1 MKPNKIPCAVIK
13 DLLPSY
19 AEDLTSPETCE
30 LVREHLQECPD
41 CQSVYEAM
49 HEEIPT
55 ETEGNCGIAA
65 DSSEIDYLKK
75 VRNTGRKKIIAAVLT
90 VLLLA
95 GGAVFAKVYLY
106 GSPIDDFHMMVSS
119 QCAEASTEFEETGEY
134 EDFIIFSCWI
144 EGTRGQAFT
153 HYKIRE
159 TDEGKEV
166 VLYAAPAS
174 IFHKETTMQIW
185 IPIPVKTINGNI
197 YVEDLQES
205 ITIKGDTYGENGWI
219 TKRAKELFAAR
230 NPYIGDISADQK
242 IANLLGVGE
251 KLGSYTNKLD
261 TEEKEGWEYPYS
273 WELIFDEPW
282 KDAERRSE
290 KMKNYAYALI
300 ALIDNCGEISW
311 TYTTEDGKTHTESV
325 TAADWKRDYPNDNIN
340 PGFRLELKDY
350 SRYDYYV
357 QSLLTG
363 LDI

>member
-1 MKPNKIPCAVIK
+1 MKTNKIPCAVIK

-19 AEDLTSPETCE
+19 AEDLTSPETSG

-41 CQSVYEAM
+41 CEAVYEAM
-49 HEEIPT
+49 HGEIPT
-55 ETEGNCGIAA
+55 EAEKTSGAAA
-65 DSSEIDYLKK
+65 DSPEIDYLKK
-75 VRNTGRKKIIAAVLT
+75 VRNTGRKKIIAAVLA

-106 GSPIDDFHMMVSS
+106 GSPIDDFHMTVSS
-119 QCAEASTEFEETGEY
+119 QCVEASTETEETEES
-134 EDFIIFSCWI
+134 EDFMIFSCWI

-166 VLYAAPAS
+166 VLYTAPAS
-174 IFHKETTMQIW
+174 IFHKDLTMQIW
-185 IPIPVKTINGNI
+185 VPEGR
-197 YVEDLQES
+197 ES

-261 TEEKEGWEYPYS
+261 TEEKEGWEYPYG
-273 WELIFDEPW
+273 WELIFDELW
-282 KDAERRSE
+282 KDGEAERRSE

-311 TYTTEDGKTHTESV
+311 TYTTEDGKMHTESV

>member
-1 MKPNKIPCAVIK
+1 MKTNKIPCAVIK

-19 AEDLTSPETCE
+19 AEDLTSPETSG
-30 LVREHLQECPD
+30 LVREHLEECPD
-41 CQSVYEAM
+41 CEAVYEAM
-49 HEEIPT
+49 HGEIPP
-55 ETEGNCGIAA
+55 ETEGDCGIAA

-75 VRNTGRKKIIAAVLT
+75 VRNTGRKKIIAAVLA

-106 GSPIDDFHMMVSS
+106 GSPIDDFHMTVSS
-119 QCAEASTEFEETGEY
+119 QCVEASTETGESGES
-134 EDFIIFSCWI
+134 EDFMIFSCWI

-185 IPIPVKTINGNI
+185 IP
-197 YVEDLQES
+197 EDSAES
-205 ITIKGDTYGENGWI
+205 ITIKGDTYGENGCV
-219 TKRAKELFAAR
+219 TKRAKELYAAR

-261 TEEKEGWEYPYS
+261 TEEKEGWEYPYG

-300 ALIDNCGEISW
+300 ALIDNCGEIRW
-311 TYTTEDGKTHTESV
+311 TYTTEDEKTHTESV
-325 TAADWKRDYPNDNIN
+325 TLADWKAEYPNDNIH
-340 PGFRLELKDY
+340 PYFRLELKDY

-357 QSLLTG
+357 QWLLTK

>member
-1 MKPNKIPCAVIK
+1 MKTNKIPCAVIK

-19 AEDLTSPETCE
+19 AEDLTSPETSG
-30 LVREHLQECPD
+30 LVREHLEECPD
-41 CQSVYEAM
+41 CEAVYEAM
-49 HEEIPT
+49 HGEIPP
-55 ETEGNCGIAA
+55 ETEGDCGIAA

-75 VRNTGRKKIIAAVLT
+75 VRNTGRKKIIASVLA

-106 GSPIDDFHMMVSS
+106 GSPIDDFHMMVSR

-174 IFHKETTMQIW
+174 IFHKDLTMQIW
-185 IPIPVKTINGNI
+185 IP
-197 YVEDLQES
+197 EDSAES
-205 ITIKGDTYGENGWI
+205 ITIKGDTYGENGCV
-219 TKRAKELFAAR
+219 TKRAKELYAAR

-261 TEEKEGWEYPYS
+261 TEEKEGWEYPYG

-311 TYTTEDGKTHTESV
+311 TYTTEDGKMHTESV

>member
-1 MKPNKIPCAVIK
+1 MKTNKIPCAVIK

-19 AEDLTSPETCE
+19 AEDLTSPETSG
-30 LVREHLQECPD
+30 LVREHLEECPD
-41 CQSVYEAM
+41 CEAVYEAM
-49 HEEIPT
+49 HGEIPP
-55 ETEGNCGIAA
+55 ETEGDCGIAA
-65 DSSEIDYLKK
+65 DSSEIDYLEK
-75 VRNTGRKKIIAAVLT
+75 VRNTGRKKIIASVLA

-106 GSPIDDFHMMVSS
+106 GSPIDDFHMMVSR

-174 IFHKETTMQIW
+174 IFHKDLTMQIW
-185 IPIPVKTINGNI
+185 IP
-197 YVEDLQES
+197 EDSAES
-205 ITIKGDTYGENGWI
+205 ITIKGDTYGENGCV
-219 TKRAKELFAAR
+219 TKRAKELYAAR

-261 TEEKEGWEYPYS
+261 TEEKEGWEYPYG

-311 TYTTEDGKTHTESV
+311 TYTTEDGKMHTESV

>member
-1 MKPNKIPCAVIK
+1 MKTNKIPCAVIK

-75 VRNTGRKKIIAAVLT
+75 VRNTGRKKIIASVLT

-185 IPIPVKTINGNI
+185 IP
-197 YVEDLQES
+197 EDSAES
-205 ITIKGDTYGENGWI
+205 ITIKGDTYGENGCV
-219 TKRAKELFAAR
+219 TKRAKELYAAR

-251 KLGSYTNKLD
+251 KL
-261 TEEKEGWEYPYS
+261 
-273 WELIFDEPW
+273 
-282 KDAERRSE
+282 
-290 KMKNYAYALI
+290 
-300 ALIDNCGEISW
+300 
-311 TYTTEDGKTHTESV
+311 
-325 TAADWKRDYPNDNIN
+325 
-340 PGFRLELKDY
+340 
-350 SRYDYYV
+350 
-357 QSLLTG
+357 
-363 LDI
+363 

>member
-1 MKPNKIPCAVIK
+1 MKTNKIPCAVIK

-19 AEDLTSPETCE
+19 AEDLTSPETSG
-30 LVREHLQECPD
+30 LVREHLEECPD
-41 CQSVYEAM
+41 CEAVYEAM
-49 HEEIPT
+49 HGEIPP
-55 ETEGNCGIAA
+55 ETEGDCGIAA

-75 VRNTGRKKIIAAVLT
+75 VRNTGRKKIIASVLAL
-90 VLLLA
+90 LLLA

-106 GSPIDDFHMMVSS
+106 GSPIDDFHMMVSR

-174 IFHKETTMQIW
+174 IFHKDLTMQIW
-185 IPIPVKTINGNI
+185 IP
-197 YVEDLQES
+197 EDSAES
-205 ITIKGDTYGENGWI
+205 ITIKGDTYGENGCV
-219 TKRAKELFAAR
+219 TKRAKELYAAR

-261 TEEKEGWEYPYS
+261 TEEKEGWEYPYG

-311 TYTTEDGKTHTESV
+311 TYTTEDGKMHTESV

>member
-1 MKPNKIPCAVIK
+1 MKTNKIPCAVIK

-19 AEDLTSPETCE
+19 AEDLTSPETSG
-30 LVREHLQECPD
+30 LVREHLEECPD
-41 CQSVYEAM
+41 CEAVYEAM

-55 ETEGNCGIAA
+55 EAEENSGAGA
-65 DSSEIDYLKK
+65 DSPEIDYLKK
-75 VRNTGRKKIIAAVLT
+75 VRNTGRKKIIASVLA

-106 GSPIDDFHMMVSS
+106 GSPIDDFHMMVSR

-174 IFHKETTMQIW
+174 IFHKDLTMQIW
-185 IPIPVKTINGNI
+185 IP
-197 YVEDLQES
+197 EDSAES
-205 ITIKGDTYGENGWI
+205 ITIKGDTYGENGWV

-282 KDAERRSE
+282 KDAEAERRSE

-325 TAADWKRDYPNDNIN
+325 TLADWKAEYPNDNTN

-357 QSLLTG
+357 QWLLTK

>member
-1 MKPNKIPCAVIK
+1 MKTNKIPCAVIK

-19 AEDLTSPETCE
+19 AEDLTSPETSG
-30 LVREHLQECPD
+30 LVREHLEECPD
-41 CQSVYEAM
+41 CEAVYEAM
-49 HEEIPT
+49 HGEIPPEAEKT
-55 ETEGNCGIAA
+55 SGAAA
-65 DSSEIDYLKK
+65 DSPEIDYLKK
-75 VRNTGRKKIIAAVLT
+75 VRNTGRKKIIASVLT

-106 GSPIDDFHMMVSS
+106 GSPIDDFHMTVSS
-119 QCAEASTEFEETGEY
+119 QCVEASTETGESGES
-134 EDFIIFSCWI
+134 EDFMIFSCWI

-159 TDEGKEV
+159 TDERKEV

-174 IFHKETTMQIW
+174 IFHKDLTMQIW
-185 IPIPVKTINGNI
+185 IPEGT
-197 YVEDLQES
+197 ES
-205 ITIKGDTYGENGWI
+205 ITIKGDTYGEYGWI

-261 TEEKEGWEYPYS
+261 TEEKEGYEYPYG

-282 KDAERRSE
+282 KDGEAEKRSE

-325 TAADWKRDYPNDNIN
+325 TIADWKAEYPNDNTN

-350 SRYDYYV
+350 SKYDYYV
-357 QSLLTG
+357 QRLLEK

>member
-1 MKPNKIPCAVIK
+1 MKTNKIPCAVIK

-65 DSSEIDYLKK
+65 DASEIDYLKK
-75 VRNTGRKKIIAAVLT
+75 VRNTGRKKIIASVLT

-106 GSPIDDFHMMVSS
+106 GSPIDDFHMTVSS
-119 QCAEASTEFEETGEY
+119 QCVEASTETGESGES
-134 EDFIIFSCWI
+134 EDFMIFSCWI

-185 IPIPVKTINGNI
+185 IP
-197 YVEDLQES
+197 EDSAES
-205 ITIKGDTYGENGWI
+205 ITIKGDTYGGNGCV
-219 TKRAKELFAAR
+219 TKRAKELYAAR

-261 TEEKEGWEYPYS
+261 TEEKEGWEYPYG

-311 TYTTEDGKTHTESV
+311 TYTTEDEKTHTESV
-325 TAADWKRDYPNDNIN
+325 TLADWKAEYPNDNTN

-350 SRYDYYV
+350 SKYDYYV
-357 QSLLTG
+357 QRLLTK

>member
-1 MKPNKIPCAVIK
+1 MKTNKIPCAVIK

-19 AEDLTSPETCE
+19 AEDLTSPETSG
-30 LVREHLQECPD
+30 LVREHLEECPD
-41 CQSVYEAM
+41 CEAVYEAM

-55 ETEGNCGIAA
+55 EAEENSGAGA
-65 DSSEIDYLKK
+65 DSPEIDYLKK
-75 VRNTGRKKIIAAVLT
+75 VRNTGRKKIIASVLA

-106 GSPIDDFHMMVSS
+106 GSPIDDFHMMVSR

-174 IFHKETTMQIW
+174 IFHKDLTMQIW
-185 IPIPVKTINGNI
+185 IP
-197 YVEDLQES
+197 EDSAES
-205 ITIKGDTYGENGWI
+205 ITIKGDTYGENGCV
-219 TKRAKELFAAR
+219 TKRAKELYAAR

-261 TEEKEGWEYPYS
+261 TEEKEGWEYPYG

-311 TYTTEDGKTHTESV
+311 TYTTEDEKTHTESV
-325 TAADWKRDYPNDNIN
+325 TLADWKAEYPNDNTN

-350 SRYDYYV
+350 SKYDYYV
-357 QSLLTG
+357 QSLLTK

>member
-1 MKPNKIPCAVIK
+1 MKTNKIPCAVIK

-19 AEDLTSPETCE
+19 AEDLTSPETSG
-30 LVREHLQECPD
+30 LVREHLQECPN
-41 CQSVYEAM
+41 CEAVYEAM
-49 HEEIPT
+49 HGEIPT
-55 ETEGNCGIAA
+55 EAEKTSGAAA
-65 DSSEIDYLKK
+65 DSPEIDYLKK
-75 VRNTGRKKIIAAVLT
+75 VRNTGRKKIIAAVLA

-106 GSPIDDFHMMVSS
+106 GSPIDDFHMTVSS
-119 QCAEASTEFEETGEY
+119 QCAEASTETGESGES
-134 EDFIIFSCWI
+134 EDFMIFSCWI

-174 IFHKETTMQIW
+174 IFHKDLTMQIW
-185 IPIPVKTINGNI
+185 VPEGT
-197 YVEDLQES
+197 ES

-261 TEEKEGWEYPYS
+261 TEEKEGWEYPYG
-273 WELIFDEPW
+273 WELIFIFDEPW

-290 KMKNYAYALI
+290 KMKNYAYAMI

-325 TAADWKRDYPNDNIN
+325 TLADWKAEYPNDNTN

-350 SRYDYYV
+350 SKYDYYV
-357 QSLLTG
+357 QWLLTK

>member
-1 MKPNKIPCAVIK
+1 MKTNKIPCAVIK

-65 DSSEIDYLKK
+65 DASEIDYLKK
-75 VRNTGRKKIIAAVLT
+75 VRNTGRKKIIASVLT

-106 GSPIDDFHMMVSS
+106 GSPIDDFHMTVSS
-119 QCAEASTEFEETGEY
+119 QCVEASTETGESGES
-134 EDFIIFSCWI
+134 EDFMIFSCWI

-153 HYKIRE
+153 HYKMRE

-185 IPIPVKTINGNI
+185 IP
-197 YVEDLQES
+197 EDSAES
-205 ITIKGDTYGENGWI
+205 ITIKGDTYGGNGCV
-219 TKRAKELFAAR
+219 TKRAKELYAAR

-261 TEEKEGWEYPYS
+261 TEEKEGWEYPYG

-311 TYTTEDGKTHTESV
+311 TYTTEDEKTHTESV
-325 TAADWKRDYPNDNIN
+325 TLADWKAEYPNDNIH
-340 PGFRLELKDY
+340 PYFRLELKDY

-357 QSLLTG
+357 QWLLTK

>member
-1 MKPNKIPCAVIK
+1 MKTNKIPCAVIK

-19 AEDLTSPETCE
+19 AEDLTSPETSG
-30 LVREHLQECPD
+30 LVREHLEECPD
-41 CQSVYEAM
+41 CEAVYEAM
-49 HEEIPT
+49 HGEIPT
-55 ETEGNCGIAA
+55 ETEGDCGIAA
-65 DSSEIDYLKK
+65 DSSEVDYLKK
-75 VRNTGRKKIIAAVLT
+75 VRNTGRKKIIASVLA

-106 GSPIDDFHMMVSS
+106 GSPIDDFHMMVSR

-174 IFHKETTMQIW
+174 IFHKDLTMQIW
-185 IPIPVKTINGNI
+185 IP
-197 YVEDLQES
+197 EDSAES
-205 ITIKGDTYGENGWI
+205 ITIKGDTYGENGCV
-219 TKRAKELFAAR
+219 TKRAKELYAAR

-261 TEEKEGWEYPYS
+261 TEEKEGWEYPYG

-311 TYTTEDGKTHTESV
+311 TYTTEDEKTHTESV
-325 TAADWKRDYPNDNIN
+325 TLADWKAEYPNDNIH
-340 PGFRLELKDY
+340 PYFRLELKDY

-357 QSLLTG
+357 QWLLTK

>member
-1 MKPNKIPCAVIK
+1 MKTNKIPCAVIK

-65 DSSEIDYLKK
+65 DASEIDYLKK
-75 VRNTGRKKIIAAVLT
+75 VRNTGRKKIIASVLT

-106 GSPIDDFHMMVSS
+106 GSPIDDFHMTVSS
-119 QCAEASTEFEETGEY
+119 QCVEASTETGESGES
-134 EDFIIFSCWI
+134 EDFMIFSCWI

-185 IPIPVKTINGNI
+185 IP
-197 YVEDLQES
+197 EDSAES
-205 ITIKGDTYGENGWI
+205 ITIKGDTYGENGCV
-219 TKRAKELFAAR
+219 TKRAKELYAAR

-261 TEEKEGWEYPYS
+261 TEEKEGWEYPYG

-325 TAADWKRDYPNDNIN
+325 TLADWKAEYPNNNTN

-350 SRYDYYV
+350 SKYDYYV
-357 QSLLTG
+357 QRLLTK

>member
-1 MKPNKIPCAVIK
+1 MKTNKIPCAVIK

-19 AEDLTSPETCE
+19 AEDLTSPETSG
-30 LVREHLQECPD
+30 LVREHLEECPD
-41 CQSVYEAM
+41 CEAVYEAM
-49 HEEIPT
+49 HGEIPP
-55 ETEGNCGIAA
+55 ETEGDCGIAA

-75 VRNTGRKKIIAAVLT
+75 VRNTGRKKIIASVLA

-106 GSPIDDFHMMVSS
+106 GSPIDDFHMTVSS
-119 QCAEASTEFEETGEY
+119 QCVEASTETGESGES
-134 EDFIIFSCWI
+134 EDFMIFSCWI

-174 IFHKETTMQIW
+174 IFHKDLTMQIW
-185 IPIPVKTINGNI
+185 IPEGT
-197 YVEDLQES
+197 ES
-205 ITIKGDTYGENGWI
+205 ITIKGDTYGENGCV
-219 TKRAKELFAAR
+219 TKRAKELYAAR

-261 TEEKEGWEYPYS
+261 TEEKEGWEYPYG

-311 TYTTEDGKTHTESV
+311 TYTTEDEKTHTESV
-325 TAADWKRDYPNDNIN
+325 TLADWKAEYPNDNIH
-340 PGFRLELKDY
+340 PYFRLELKDY

-357 QSLLTG
+357 QWLLTK

>member
-1 MKPNKIPCAVIK
+1 MKTNKIPCAVIK

-19 AEDLTSPETCE
+19 AEDLTSPETSG
-30 LVREHLQECPD
+30 LVREHLEECPD
-41 CQSVYEAM
+41 CEAVYEAM
-49 HEEIPT
+49 HGEIPP
-55 ETEGNCGIAA
+55 ETEGDCGIAA
-65 DSSEIDYLKK
+65 DSSEVDYLKK
-75 VRNTGRKKIIAAVLT
+75 VRNTGRKKIIASVLA

-106 GSPIDDFHMMVSS
+106 GSPIDDFHMMVSR

-174 IFHKETTMQIW
+174 IFHKDLTMQIW
-185 IPIPVKTINGNI
+185 IP
-197 YVEDLQES
+197 EDSAES
-205 ITIKGDTYGENGWI
+205 ITIKGDTYGENGCV
-219 TKRAKELFAAR
+219 TKRAKELYAAR

-261 TEEKEGWEYPYS
+261 TEEKEGWEYPYG

-311 TYTTEDGKTHTESV
+311 TYTTEDEKTHTESV
-325 TAADWKRDYPNDNIN
+325 TLADWKAEYPNDNVH
-340 PGFRLELKDY
+340 PYFRLELKDY

-357 QSLLTG
+357 QWLLTK

>member
-1 MKPNKIPCAVIK
+1 MKTNKIPCAVIK

-19 AEDLTSPETCE
+19 AEDLTSPETSG
-30 LVREHLQECPD
+30 LVREHLEECPD
-41 CQSVYEAM
+41 CEAVYEAM
-49 HEEIPT
+49 HGEIPP
-55 ETEGNCGIAA
+55 ETEGDCGIAA

-75 VRNTGRKKIIAAVLT
+75 VRNTGRKKIIASVLA

-106 GSPIDDFHMMVSS
+106 GSPIDDFHMMVSR
-119 QCAEASTEFEETGEY
+119 QCAEASTETGESGES

-174 IFHKETTMQIW
+174 IFHKDLTMQIW
-185 IPIPVKTINGNI
+185 IP
-197 YVEDLQES
+197 EDSAES
-205 ITIKGDTYGENGWI
+205 ITIKGDTYGENGCV
-219 TKRAKELFAAR
+219 TKRAKELYAAR

-261 TEEKEGWEYPYS
+261 TEEKEGWEYPYG

-311 TYTTEDGKTHTESV
+311 TYTTEDGKMHTESV

>member
-1 MKPNKIPCAVIK
+1 MKTNKIPCAVIK

-19 AEDLTSPETCE
+19 AEDLTSPETSG
-30 LVREHLQECPD
+30 LVREHLEECPD
-41 CQSVYEAM
+41 CKAAYEAM
-49 HEEIPT
+49 HGEIPP
-55 ETEGNCGIAA
+55 ETKENSGIAA
-65 DSSEIDYLKK
+65 DASEIDYLKK
-75 VRNTGRKKIIAAVLT
+75 VRNTGRKKIIAAILAG
-90 VLLLA
+90 LLLA

-106 GSPIDDFHMMVSS
+106 GSPIDDFHMTVSS
-119 QCAEASTEFEETGEY
+119 QCAEASTESEESAES
-134 EDFIIFSCWI
+134 EDFMIFSCWI

-174 IFHKETTMQIW
+174 IFHKDLTMQIW
-185 IPIPVKTINGNI
+185 IP
-197 YVEDLQES
+197 DDSAES
-205 ITIKGDTYGENGWI
+205 ITIKGDTYGENGWV

-261 TEEKEGWEYPYS
+261 TEEKEGWEYPYG

-282 KDAERRSE
+282 KDAEAERRSE

-325 TAADWKRDYPNDNIN
+325 TLADWKSEYPNDNIH
-340 PGFRLELKDY
+340 PYFRLELKDY
-350 SRYDYYV
+350 SKYDYYV
-357 QSLLTG
+357 QWLLTK

>member
-1 MKPNKIPCAVIK
+1 MKTNKTPCAVIK

-19 AEDLTSPETCE
+19 AEDLTSPETSG
-30 LVREHLQECPD
+30 LVREHLEECPD

-55 ETEGNCGIAA
+55 EAEKTSGAAA
-65 DSSEIDYLKK
+65 DSPEIDYLKK
-75 VRNTGRKKIIAAVLT
+75 VRNTGRKKIIAAVLA

-106 GSPIDDFHMMVSS
+106 GSPIDDFHMTVSS
-119 QCAEASTEFEETGEY
+119 QCVEASTEFEETGEY

-174 IFHKETTMQIW
+174 IFHKDLTMQIW
-185 IPIPVKTINGNI
+185 IP
-197 YVEDLQES
+197 EDSAES
-205 ITIKGDTYGENGWI
+205 ITIKGDTYGENGCV
-219 TKRAKELFAAR
+219 TKRAKELYAAR

-261 TEEKEGWEYPYS
+261 TEEKEGWEYPYG

-311 TYTTEDGKTHTESV
+311 TYTTEDEKTHTESV
-325 TAADWKRDYPNDNIN
+325 TLADWKAEYPNDNIH
-340 PGFRLELKDY
+340 PYFRLELKDY

-357 QSLLTG
+357 QWLLTK

>member
-1 MKPNKIPCAVIK
+1 MKTNKIPCAVIK

-49 HEEIPT
+49 HGEIPPEAEKT
-55 ETEGNCGIAA
+55 SGAAA
-65 DSSEIDYLKK
+65 DSPEIDYLKK
-75 VRNTGRKKIIAAVLT
+75 VRNTGRKKIIAAVLA

-106 GSPIDDFHMMVSS
+106 GSPIDDFHMTVSS
-119 QCAEASTEFEETGEY
+119 QCAEASTESGESGGS
-134 EDFIIFSCWI
+134 EDFMIFSCWI

-174 IFHKETTMQIW
+174 IFHKDLTMQIW
-185 IPIPVKTINGNI
+185 VPEGT
-197 YVEDLQES
+197 ES
-205 ITIKGDTYGENGWI
+205 ITIKGDTYGEYGWI
-219 TKRAKELFAAR
+219 TKRAKELYAAR

-325 TAADWKRDYPNDNIN
+325 TLADWKAEYPNNNTN

-350 SRYDYYV
+350 SKYDYYV
-357 QSLLTG
+357 QRLLEK

>member
-1 MKPNKIPCAVIK
+1 MKTNKIPCAVIK

-19 AEDLTSPETCE
+19 AEDLTSPETSG

-41 CQSVYEAM
+41 CEAVYEAM
-49 HEEIPT
+49 HGEIPP
-55 ETEGNCGIAA
+55 ETEGDCEIAA
-65 DSSEIDYLKK
+65 DLSEIDYLKK
-75 VRNTGRKKIIAAVLT
+75 VRNTGRKKIIASVLA

-106 GSPIDDFHMMVSS
+106 GSPIDDFHMTVSS
-119 QCAEASTEFEETGEY
+119 QCAEASTETGESGES
-134 EDFIIFSCWI
+134 EDFMIFSCWI

-174 IFHKETTMQIW
+174 IFHKDLTMQIW
-185 IPIPVKTINGNI
+185 VPEGT
-197 YVEDLQES
+197 ES

-261 TEEKEGWEYPYS
+261 TEEKEGWEYPYG

-282 KDAERRSE
+282 KDGEAERRSE

-311 TYTTEDGKTHTESV
+311 TYTTEDGKMHTESV

>member
-1 MKPNKIPCAVIK
+1 MKTNKIPCAVIK

-19 AEDLTSPETCE
+19 AEDLTSPETSG
-30 LVREHLQECPD
+30 LVREHLEECPD
-41 CQSVYEAM
+41 CEAVYEAM
-49 HEEIPT
+49 HGEIPP
-55 ETEGNCGIAA
+55 ETEGDCGIAA

-75 VRNTGRKKIIAAVLT
+75 VRNTGRKKIIASVLA

-106 GSPIDDFHMMVSS
+106 GSPIDDFHMMVSR

-174 IFHKETTMQIW
+174 IFHKDLTMQIW
-185 IPIPVKTINGNI
+185 IP
-197 YVEDLQES
+197 EDSAES
-205 ITIKGDTYGENGWI
+205 ITIKGDTYGENGCV
-219 TKRAKELFAAR
+219 TKRAKELYAAR

-261 TEEKEGWEYPYS
+261 TEEKEGWEYPYG

-311 TYTTEDGKTHTESV
+311 TYTTEDGKMHTESV

-357 QSLLTG
+357 QWLLTK

>member
-1 MKPNKIPCAVIK
+1 MKTNKIPCAVIK

-19 AEDLTSPETCE
+19 AEDLTSPETSG
-30 LVREHLQECPD
+30 LVREHLEECPD
-41 CQSVYEAM
+41 CEAVYEAM
-49 HEEIPT
+49 HGEIPP
-55 ETEGNCGIAA
+55 ETEGDCGIAA

-75 VRNTGRKKIIAAVLT
+75 VRNTGRKKIIASVLA

-106 GSPIDDFHMMVSS
+106 GSPIDDFHMTVSS
-119 QCAEASTEFEETGEY
+119 QCVEASTETGESGES
-134 EDFIIFSCWI
+134 EDFMIFSCWI

-174 IFHKETTMQIW
+174 IFHKDLTMQIW
-185 IPIPVKTINGNI
+185 IPEGT
-197 YVEDLQES
+197 ES
-205 ITIKGDTYGENGWI
+205 ITIKGDTYGEYGWI

-261 TEEKEGWEYPYS
+261 TEEKEGWEYPYG

-282 KDAERRSE
+282 KDGEAERRSE

-311 TYTTEDGKTHTESV
+311 TYTTEDGKMHTESV

>member
-1 MKPNKIPCAVIK
+1 MKTNKIPCAVIK

-19 AEDLTSPETCE
+19 AEDLTSPETSG
-30 LVREHLQECPD
+30 LVREHLEECPD
-41 CQSVYEAM
+41 CEAVYEAM
-49 HEEIPT
+49 HGEIPP
-55 ETEGNCGIAA
+55 ETEGDCGIAA

-75 VRNTGRKKIIAAVLT
+75 VRNTGRKKIIAAVLA

-106 GSPIDDFHMMVSS
+106 GSPIDDFHMTVSS
-119 QCAEASTEFEETGEY
+119 QCVEASTETGESGES
-134 EDFIIFSCWI
+134 EDFMIFSCWI

-185 IPIPVKTINGNI
+185 IP
-197 YVEDLQES
+197 EDSAES
-205 ITIKGDTYGENGWI
+205 ITIKGDTYGENGCV
-219 TKRAKELFAAR
+219 TKRAKELYAAR

-261 TEEKEGWEYPYS
+261 TEEKEGWEYPYG

-311 TYTTEDGKTHTESV
+311 TYTTEDEKTHTESV
-325 TAADWKRDYPNDNIN
+325 TLADWKAEYPNDNIH
-340 PGFRLELKDY
+340 PYFRLELKDY

-357 QSLLTG
+357 QWLLTK

>member
-1 MKPNKIPCAVIK
+1 MKTNKIPCAVIK

-75 VRNTGRKKIIAAVLT
+75 VRNTGRKKIIASVLT

-106 GSPIDDFHMMVSS
+106 GSPIDDFHMTVSS
-119 QCAEASTEFEETGEY
+119 QCVEASTETGESGES
-134 EDFIIFSCWI
+134 EDFMIFSCWI

-185 IPIPVKTINGNI
+185 IP
-197 YVEDLQES
+197 EDSAES
-205 ITIKGDTYGENGWI
+205 ITIKGDTYGENGCV
-219 TKRAKELFAAR
+219 TKRAKELYAAR

-261 TEEKEGWEYPYS
+261 TEEKEGWEYPYG

-311 TYTTEDGKTHTESV
+311 TYTTEDEKTHTESV
-325 TAADWKRDYPNDNIN
+325 TLADWKAEYPNDNIH
-340 PGFRLELKDY
+340 PYFRLELKDY

-357 QSLLTG
+357 QWLLTK

>member
-1 MKPNKIPCAVIK
+1 MKTNKIPCAVIK

-65 DSSEIDYLKK
+65 DASEIDYLKK
-75 VRNTGRKKIIAAVLT
+75 VRNTGRKKIIASVLT

-106 GSPIDDFHMMVSS
+106 GSPIDDFHMTVSS
-119 QCAEASTEFEETGEY
+119 QCVEASTETGESGES

-185 IPIPVKTINGNI
+185 IP
-197 YVEDLQES
+197 EDSAES

-219 TKRAKELFAAR
+219 TKIAKELFAAR

-325 TAADWKRDYPNDNIN
+325 TLADWKAEYPNNNTN

-350 SRYDYYV
+350 SKYDYYV
-357 QSLLTG
+357 QRLLTG

>member
-1 MKPNKIPCAVIK
+1 MKTNKIPCAVIK

-65 DSSEIDYLKK
+65 DASEIDYLKK
-75 VRNTGRKKIIAAVLT
+75 VRNTGRKKIIASVLT

-106 GSPIDDFHMMVSS
+106 GSPIDDFHMTVSS
-119 QCAEASTEFEETGEY
+119 QCVEASTETGESGES
-134 EDFIIFSCWI
+134 EDFMIFSCWI

-185 IPIPVKTINGNI
+185 IP
-197 YVEDLQES
+197 EDSAES
-205 ITIKGDTYGENGWI
+205 ITIKGDTYGGNGCV
-219 TKRAKELFAAR
+219 TKRAKELYAAR

-261 TEEKEGWEYPYS
+261 TEEKEGWEYPYG

-311 TYTTEDGKTHTESV
+311 TYTTEDEKTHTESV
-325 TAADWKRDYPNDNIN
+325 TLADWKAEYPNDNIH
-340 PGFRLELKDY
+340 PYFRLELKDY

-357 QSLLTG
+357 QWLLTK

>member
-1 MKPNKIPCAVIK
+1 MKTNKIPCAVIK

-19 AEDLTSPETCE
+19 AEDLTSPETSG
-30 LVREHLQECPD
+30 LVREHLEECPD
-41 CQSVYEAM
+41 CEAVYEAM
-49 HEEIPT
+49 HGEIPP
-55 ETEGNCGIAA
+55 ETEGDCGIAA

-75 VRNTGRKKIIAAVLT
+75 VRNTGRKKIIASVLA

-106 GSPIDDFHMMVSS
+106 GSPIDDFHMTVSS
-119 QCAEASTEFEETGEY
+119 QCVEASTETGESGES
-134 EDFIIFSCWI
+134 EDFMIFSCWI

-174 IFHKETTMQIW
+174 IFHKDLTMQIW
-185 IPIPVKTINGNI
+185 IPEGT
-197 YVEDLQES
+197 ES
-205 ITIKGDTYGENGWI
+205 ITIKGDTYGENGCV
-219 TKRAKELFAAR
+219 TKRAKELYAAR

-261 TEEKEGWEYPYS
+261 TEEKEGWEYPYG

-311 TYTTEDGKTHTESV
+311 TYTTEDGKMHTESV

>member
-1 MKPNKIPCAVIK
+1 MKTNKIPCAVIK

-19 AEDLTSPETCE
+19 AEDLTSPETSG
-30 LVREHLQECPD
+30 LVREHLEECPD
-41 CQSVYEAM
+41 CEAVYEAM
-49 HEEIPT
+49 HGEIPP
-55 ETEGNCGIAA
+55 ETEGDCGIAA

-75 VRNTGRKKIIAAVLT
+75 VRNTGRKKIIASVLT

-106 GSPIDDFHMMVSS
+106 GSPIDDFHMTVSS
-119 QCAEASTEFEETGEY
+119 QCVEASTETGESGES
-134 EDFIIFSCWI
+134 EDFMIFSCWI

-174 IFHKETTMQIW
+174 IFHKDLTMQIW
-185 IPIPVKTINGNI
+185 IPEGT
-197 YVEDLQES
+197 ES
-205 ITIKGDTYGENGWI
+205 ITIKGDTYGEYGWI

-261 TEEKEGWEYPYS
+261 TEEKEGWEYPYG

-282 KDAERRSE
+282 KDGEAERRSE

-311 TYTTEDGKTHTESV
+311 TYTTEDGKMHTESV
-325 TAADWKRDYPNDNIN
+325 TLADWKAEYPNDNTN

-350 SRYDYYV
+350 SKYDYYV

>member
-1 MKPNKIPCAVIK
+1 MKTNKIPCAVIK

-19 AEDLTSPETCE
+19 AEDLTSPETSG
-30 LVREHLQECPD
+30 LVREHLEECPD
-41 CQSVYEAM
+41 CEAVYEAM
-49 HEEIPT
+49 HGEILP
-55 ETEGNCGIAA
+55 ETEGDCGIDA

-75 VRNTGRKKIIAAVLT
+75 IRNTGRKKIIAAVIA

-106 GSPIDDFHMMVSS
+106 GRPIDDFHMMVSR
-119 QCAEASTEFEETGEY
+119 QCAEASTESEETGES
-134 EDFIIFSCWI
+134 EDFMIFSCWI

-174 IFHKETTMQIW
+174 IFHKDLTMQIW
-185 IPIPVKTINGNI
+185 IP
-197 YVEDLQES
+197 DDSAES
-205 ITIKGDTYGENGWI
+205 ITIKGDTYGEYGWI
-219 TKRAKELFAAR
+219 TKRAKELYAAR

-261 TEEKEGWEYPYS
+261 TEEKEGYEYPYG

-282 KDAERRSE
+282 KDGEAKKRSE
-290 KMKNYAYALI
+290 KMKKYAYAMI

-325 TAADWKRDYPNDNIN
+325 TLADWKAEYPNDNIH
-340 PGFRLELKDY
+340 PYFRLELKDY

-357 QSLLTG
+357 QWLLTK

>member
-1 MKPNKIPCAVIK
+1 MKTNKIPCAVIK

-19 AEDLTSPETCE
+19 AEDLTSPETSG
-30 LVREHLQECPD
+30 LVREHLEECPD
-41 CQSVYEAM
+41 CEAVYEAM
-49 HEEIPT
+49 HSEISP
-55 ETEGNCGIAA
+55 ETKENSGIDA

-75 VRNTGRKKIIAAVLT
+75 IRNTGRKKIIAAVIA

-106 GSPIDDFHMMVSS
+106 GSPIDDFHMMVSR
-119 QCAEASTEFEETGEY
+119 QCAEESTESEETGES
-134 EDFIIFSCWI
+134 EDFMIFSCWI

-174 IFHKETTMQIW
+174 IFHKDLTMQIW
-185 IPIPVKTINGNI
+185 IP
-197 YVEDLQES
+197 DDSAES
-205 ITIKGDTYGENGWI
+205 ITIKGDTYGEYGWI
-219 TKRAKELFAAR
+219 TKRAKELYAAR

-261 TEEKEGWEYPYS
+261 TEEKEGYEYPYG

-282 KDAERRSE
+282 KDGEAKKRSE
-290 KMKNYAYALI
+290 KMKKYAYAMI

-325 TAADWKRDYPNDNIN
+325 TLADWKEEYPNDEVH
-340 PGFRLELKDY
+340 PYFRLELKDY

-357 QSLLTG
+357 QWLLTK

>member
-1 MKPNKIPCAVIK
+1 MKTNKIPCAVIK

-19 AEDLTSPETCE
+19 AEDLTSPETSG
-30 LVREHLQECPD
+30 LVREHLEECPD
-41 CQSVYEAM
+41 CEAVYEAM
-49 HEEIPT
+49 HGEIPP
-55 ETEGNCGIAA
+55 ETEGDCGIAA

-75 VRNTGRKKIIAAVLT
+75 VRNTGRKKIIASVLA

-106 GSPIDDFHMMVSS
+106 GSPIDDFHMMLSR

-174 IFHKETTMQIW
+174 IFHKDLTMQIW
-185 IPIPVKTINGNI
+185 IP
-197 YVEDLQES
+197 EDSAES
-205 ITIKGDTYGENGWI
+205 ITIKGDTYGENGCV
-219 TKRAKELFAAR
+219 TKRAKELYAAR

-261 TEEKEGWEYPYS
+261 TEEKEGWEYPYG

-311 TYTTEDGKTHTESV
+311 TYTTEDGKMHTESV

>member
-1 MKPNKIPCAVIK
+1 MKTNKIPCAVIK

-19 AEDLTSPETCE
+19 AEDLTSPETSG
-30 LVREHLQECPD
+30 LVREHLEECPD
-41 CQSVYEAM
+41 CEAVYEAM
-49 HEEIPT
+49 HGEIPP
-55 ETEGNCGIAA
+55 ETEGDCGIAA

-75 VRNTGRKKIIAAVLT
+75 VRNTGRKKIIASVLA

-106 GSPIDDFHMMVSS
+106 GSPIDDFHMTVSS
-119 QCAEASTEFEETGEY
+119 QCVEASTETGESGES
-134 EDFIIFSCWI
+134 EDFMIFSCWI

-174 IFHKETTMQIW
+174 IFHKDLTMQIW
-185 IPIPVKTINGNI
+185 IPEGT
-197 YVEDLQES
+197 ES
-205 ITIKGDTYGENGWI
+205 ITIKGDTYGEYGWI

-261 TEEKEGWEYPYS
+261 TEEKEGYEYPYG

-311 TYTTEDGKTHTESV
+311 TYTTEDGKMHTESV

-357 QSLLTG
+357 QRLLEK

>member
-1 MKPNKIPCAVIK
+1 MKTNKIPCAVIK

-19 AEDLTSPETCE
+19 AEDLTSPETSG
-30 LVREHLQECPD
+30 LVREHLEECPD
-41 CQSVYEAM
+41 CEAVYEAM
-49 HEEIPT
+49 HGEIPP
-55 ETEGNCGIAA
+55 ETEGDCGIAA

-75 VRNTGRKKIIAAVLT
+75 VRNTGRKKIIASVLA

-106 GSPIDDFHMMVSS
+106 GSPIDDFHMMVSR
-119 QCAEASTEFEETGEY
+119 QCAEASTEFEETGDY

-174 IFHKETTMQIW
+174 IFHKDLTMQIW
-185 IPIPVKTINGNI
+185 IP
-197 YVEDLQES
+197 EDSAES
-205 ITIKGDTYGENGWI
+205 ITIKGDTYGENGCV
-219 TKRAKELFAAR
+219 TKRAKELYAAR

-261 TEEKEGWEYPYS
+261 TEEKEGWEYPYG

-311 TYTTEDGKTHTESV
+311 TYTTEDGKMHTESV

-357 QSLLTG
+357 QSLLTK

>member
-1 MKPNKIPCAVIK
+1 MKTNKIPCAVIK

-19 AEDLTSPETCE
+19 AEDLTSPETSG
-30 LVREHLQECPD
+30 LVREHLEECPD
-41 CQSVYEAM
+41 CEAVYEAM
-49 HEEIPT
+49 HGEIPP
-55 ETEGNCGIAA
+55 ETEGDCGIAA

-75 VRNTGRKKIIAAVLT
+75 VRNTGRKKIIASVLA

-106 GSPIDDFHMMVSS
+106 GSPIDDFHMMVSR

-185 IPIPVKTINGNI
+185 IP
-197 YVEDLQES
+197 EDSAES
-205 ITIKGDTYGENGWI
+205 ITIKGDTYGENGCV
-219 TKRAKELFAAR
+219 TKRAKELYAAR

-261 TEEKEGWEYPYS
+261 TEEKEGWEYPYG

-311 TYTTEDGKTHTESV
+311 TYTTEDEKTHTESV
-325 TAADWKRDYPNDNIN
+325 TLADWKAEYPNDNIH
-340 PGFRLELKDY
+340 PYFRLELKDY

-357 QSLLTG
+357 QWLLTK